1 MNKANEVIEALRSKS
16 DEKQRRILM
25 KFFKTGKGEY
35 GEDDKFLGL
44 KVPQVRSVVAECN
57 EMGLDEIYRLL
68 QSEWHDAR
76 LCGLLVL
83 VARFGKLCSKRLI
96 DNEEAMKE
104 RDKIVEFYIANAERA
119 NNWDLVDVS
128 APKLLGYWLLL
139 PSCYSEQEKIEAVD
153 NLANS
158 GNLWKERISMVCTW
172 GALQKGNPAFTL
184 RYAERHLMHHHD
196 LMHKAVGWMLR
207 EMGKRV
213 SMELLRSFLAK
224 HAAEMPRTA
233 LRYAIEKMNEDERK
247 QWLNVKKKL

>member
-1 MNKANEVIEALRSKS
+1 MNKANDVIEALRSKS

-35 GEDDKFLGL
+35 GEGDKFLGL

-104 RDKIVEFYIANAERA
+104 RDKIVEFYIANAESRIIFSMA
-119 NNWDLVDVS
+119 
-128 APKLLGYWLLL
+128 A
-139 PSCYSEQEKIEAVD
+139 CY
-153 NLANS
+153 NLA
-158 GNLWKERISMVCTW
+158 RI
-172 GALQKGNPAFTL
+172 
-184 RYAERHLMHHHD
+184 
-196 LMHKAVGWMLR
+196 
-207 EMGKRV
+207 
-213 SMELLRSFLAK
+213 LLRKSESADDFTPEQNA
-224 HAAEMPRTA
+224 
-233 LRYAIEKMNEDERK
+233 AIEKMMRLTDNAMKQMLETICGRREEVSIAPTRDIEQKINDLRDELKLQNTTDVNSRK
-247 QWLNVKKKL
+247 YGFAIGTMFIDVISECEKLGDYVVNVVEARLGKDAQ